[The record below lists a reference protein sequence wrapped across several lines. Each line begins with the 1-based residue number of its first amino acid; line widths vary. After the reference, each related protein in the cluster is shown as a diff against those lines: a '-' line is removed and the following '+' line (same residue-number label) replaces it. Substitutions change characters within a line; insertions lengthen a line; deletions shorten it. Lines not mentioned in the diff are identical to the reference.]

1 MLMVTL
7 GTQKGLCH
15 VYQKRKGVLDGW
27 HNSKLIAVEYLILSV
42 PSSQDI
48 NIHILTE
55 VGDFQVYTHDW

>member
-1 MLMVTL
+1 MCI
-7 GTQKGLCH
+7 K
-15 VYQKRKGVLDGW
+15 KRKGVSDGW